1 MSTLADRIPETGF
14 RSDDEALEAFLGW
27 VADRGLTLHPH
38 QEEAILEVFAGH
50 HVVLD
55 TPTGSGKSLVAVA
68 LHFRTFA
75 FVGRSVYTAPIK
87 ALVSEKFF
95 ELCKIFGAEFVGLA
109 TGDGAVNADAPIL
122 CCTAEV
128 LGDLALRE
136 GKDAKPAIT
145 SVVMDE
151 FHYYGDR
158 DRGSAWQLPLLTL
171 TETTFLLMS
180 ATLGDTTRIRDD
192 LEARTQKKAAL
203 VQSTF
208 RPVPLTFSWSVVP
221 LHEALQEL
229 ARSARTPAYVVHF
242 TQNAAT
248 ETAQSLMSIDW
259 CTKERK
265 QAIAAAIKGV
275 SFSSPFG
282 ATLKRFVLHGIGLHH
297 AGLLP
302 RYRLLVEKLAQQGL
316 LELICGTDTL
326 GVGINVPIRT
336 VLFTRLC
343 KYDGEKVVILPV
355 RDFRQIAGRAG
366 RAGFDKEGWVVVQA
380 PEHVIENARI
390 DRIADDKKRKR
401 TQRAQPPTWGY
412 KHWDETTFKGLVE
425 RPPETLESR
434 FAMDHGKVLSA
445 LKHAEDTAGDATL
458 GVKKLRE
465 LVATSHATAA
475 QKLALDTKIDAL
487 LGHLESAALLT
498 REGDHLRLDPT
509 LPRDYS
515 LHHALSV
522 LLVAALT
529 TLNPTAPTH
538 ALDLVTWVEAI
549 LDDPRAVLQRQV
561 DREKERVINELK
573 AQGVPY
579 EERIEKLDEVTW
591 PKPNA
596 EAMWSFF
603 HAYRA
608 QHPWVTEDALRPK
621 AVVRELLETWSSF
634 AGYVKEL
641 GLQRSE
647 GVLLRYVHD
656 AWRVLDRTIPPE
668 HRTEQVL
675 DLTANLRVMLAR
687 VDSSL
692 LTEWER
698 LVSGAEG
705 VQAPVEKLDISE
717 DKRAF
722 AARVRAELHAVVR
735 ALAGGDLEEAV
746 ASLHAGEERPDE
758 KALEAALAPILAEL
772 GELAFDHRARQAT
785 NTQLV
790 QTGRHTWTV
799 TQRLWPRAAVSTE
812 TYRVEGWQDEADEA
826 VCHLSG
832 TIDLTADTD
841 PEGPIVRFAGLG

>member
-1 MSTLADRIPETGF
+1 MSSLADRIPETGF
-14 RSDDEALEAFLGW
+14 RSPDEALDAFLGW
-27 VADRGLTLHPH
+27 VAERGLTLHPH

-55 TPTGSGKSLVAVA
+55 TPTGSGKSLVALA
-68 LHFRTFA
+68 RHFLTFA

-95 ELCKIFGAEFVGLA
+95 ELCHVFGAEFVGLA
-109 TGDGAVNADAPIL
+109 TGDGAVNPTAPIL

-128 LGDLALRE
+128 LSDQALRE
-136 GKDAKPAIT
+136 GPAAKIT

-151 FHYYGDR
+151 FHYYGDK
-158 DRGSAWQLPLLTL
+158 DRGAAWQIPLLTL
-171 TETTFLLMS
+171 PDTTFLLMS
-180 ATLGDTTRIRDD
+180 ATLGDTGKLRED
-192 LEARTQKKAAL
+192 LEARTQRKVSL

-208 RPVPLTFSWSVVP
+208 RPVPLTFSWSLSP

-229 ARSARTPAYVVHF
+229 ARSGRTPAYVVHF
-242 TQNAAT
+242 TQSAAT

-259 CTKERK
+259 CSKERK
-265 QAIAAAIKGV
+265 AAIAAAIKGV

-282 ATLKRFVLHGIGLHH
+282 PTLKRFVSHGIGLHH

-316 LELICGTDTL
+316 LEIISGTDTL

-343 KYDGEKVVILPV
+343 KFDGEKVILLPV
-355 RDFRQIAGRAG
+355 REFRQIAGRAG
-366 RAGFDKEGWVVVQA
+366 RAGFDTQGWVVVQA

-412 KHWDETTFKGLVE
+412 KHWDENTFRGLVE
-425 RPPETLESR
+425 RPAETLESR
-434 FAMDHGKVLSA
+434 FTVDHGKLLSV
-445 LKHAEDTAGDATL
+445 LKHAEETEGDAGKGL
-458 GVKKLRE
+458 ERLRA
-465 LVATSHATAA
+465 LIRASHATAA
-475 QKLALDTKIDAL
+475 QKQALDEKVDAL
-487 LGHLESAALLT
+487 LEHLVSAALVT
-498 REGDHLRLDPT
+498 RDGDRLALDPT

-522 LLVAALT
+522 FLVAALT
-529 TLNPTAPTH
+529 TLNPASDTH
-538 ALDLVTWVEAI
+538 ALDVVTWVEAI

-561 DREKERVINELK
+561 EREKERVVNELK

-579 EERIEKLDEVTW
+579 EERMERLEEVSW

-596 EAMWSFF
+596 DQLWAFF

-608 QHPWVTEDALRPK
+608 QHPWVGEDALRPK
-621 AVVRELLETWSSF
+621 SVVRAMLETWASF
-634 AGYVKEL
+634 GGYVKEL
-641 GLQRSE
+641 GLQRAE

-668 HRTEQVL
+668 HRTERVL
-675 DLTANLRVMLAR
+675 DLTANLRAMLGR

-698 LVSGAEG
+698 MVGGVEG
-705 VQAPVEKLDISE
+705 VAPPEEKRDISE
-717 DKRAF
+717 DPRAF

-735 ALAGGDLEEAV
+735 ALATGDLEEAV
-746 ASLHAGEERPDE
+746 ASLCATDDRPDE
-758 KALEAALAPILAEL
+758 RALEAALAPVLASYGAL
-772 GELAFDHRARQAT
+772 GFDHRARRADA
-785 NTQLV
+785 TQLRR
-790 QTGRHTWTV
+790 TGPHTWEV
-799 TQRLWPRAAVSTE
+799 VQRLWPPDRGSTQ
-812 TYRVEGWQDEADEA
+812 THRVEGWEDEAEEA
-826 VCHLSG
+826 EFFLTG
-832 TIDLTADTD
+832 AIDLRDDTD
-841 PEGPIVRFAGLG
+841 PVGPIVRFVSLG